1 MSFPNAAKGVKKIFS
16 AQLLALIAGIATVV
30 GFAFALVAVVADK
43 AESETGA
50 GLSLIATAILM
61 IGAAV
66 LIMIAFIMQIVGIGQ
81 AGKDEPS
88 FKAAMVC
95 LILGIISSIVG
106 SIFVANQNGTG
117 YSICETVTK
126 LMSLFVTIFI
136 ISGIIKLAD
145 RLNNGAVSVKG
156 SFLLKLITA
165 IYALLII
172 ASVIATVMIGSAPI
186 DESALSDPAAKGPI
200 ITICV
205 IYIIVGVLQIVQ
217 YFLFLSLLSKANKML
232 ATE

>member
-1 MSFPNAAKGVKKIFS
+1 MSFPNAARGVKKIFTS
-16 AQLLALIAGIATVV
+16 QLLALIGAVATAV
-30 GFAFALVAVVADK
+30 GFVFALLAVSAAN
-43 AESETGA
+43 AEAETAEGFSLIFTAIMIGGA
-50 GLSLIATAILM
+50 GVLFLI
-61 IGAAV
+61 G
-66 LIMIAFIMQIVGIGQ
+66 FIMQIIGIGQ
-81 AGKDEPS
+81 AGKDDPS

-95 LILGIISSIVG
+95 LIIGIVSSVVSG
-106 SIFVANQNGTG
+106 VFVANQNGTG

-165 IYALLII
+165 IYVLLII
-172 ASVIATVMIGSAPI
+172 ASVIAVVMISTAPM
-186 DESALSDPAAKGPI
+186 DMSALSDPVARAPF

-205 IYIIVGVLQIVQ
+205 IYLIVGVLQIVQ